1 MRHHCGVSTSQKQTK
16 QQRREAAR
24 QARLEAERAAALSA
38 RRKRRLTML
47 GAVLGL
53 AAVLVV
59 VAVVVSSGNKNDS
72 SSRAGKV
79 EKATGAIPGQ
89 TESREML
96 TGIPQQGIYLGNPK
110 APVRFVEFADLQCPF
125 CAQYALS
132 TMPGIVQRYVRPGD
146 VRMEFRSLAFIGPDS
161 VRAARVA
168 QAAAQQDKLW
178 NFIDL
183 AYRNQGKENS
193 GWATD
198 ALLRRVATAVP
209 GLDAD
214 RAFAARDGAAVTGA
228 LKAADSLAATS
239 GVQST
244 PTFLVG
250 RGSSL
255 KAVDAAGLEAAIK
268 AAVAR

>member
-1 MRHHCGVSTSQKQTK
+1 MPTVAQPTRKQRRDAARHARVE
-16 QQRREAAR
+16 REAA
-24 QARLEAERAAALSA
+24 AAAAAA
-38 RRKRRLTML
+38 RRRRLTRL
-47 GAVLGL
+47 GAVLG
-53 AAVLVV
+53 AAAIVVAVLV
-59 VAVVVSSGNKNDS
+59 AMSASGSGSKAAPRTASSVSGAS
-72 SSRAGKV
+72 
-79 EKATGAIPGQ
+79 ATSA
-89 TESREML
+89 L
-96 TGIPQQGIYLGNPK
+96 LAGIPQKGLVLGDAK
-110 APVRFVEFADLQCPF
+110 APVRVVEFADLQCPF
-125 CAQYALS
+125 CRDVTLS
-132 TMPGIVQRYVRPGD
+132 TMPDIVKRYVRPGD

-161 VRAARVA
+161 VRAARVT

-178 NFIDL
+178 NFVDL

-198 ALLRRVATAVP
+198 ALLRRLAGAVP

-214 RAFAARDGAAVTGA
+214 RAFAARNGAAVTGA
-228 LKAADSLAATS
+228 LKAADTLATTS

-268 AAVAR
+268 AAVKQ